1 MATLVLGVGGRAI
14 LGPIGGLVG
23 TLVGNNVDRRLFGG
37 RRQGARAAAPEIQ
50 AASYGE
56 PIPVVRGRMRVSGN
70 LIWAAPVRETVT
82 SGGGKRGPSTTSY
95 GYSASF
101 AVLLC
106 ARTISSVGRVWADG
120 KLMRDNAGEWLLPA
134 TMRLHTGTERQQ
146 PDPLIAAAEGDTPAF
161 RGLAYAVFED
171 LPLADFGNR
180 LPNLSFE
187 LIADDG
193 PVALG
198 SALSD
203 LAALAG
209 SRLPAQ
215 GQFPV
220 VSGLFAGSAGPLAD
234 VLAPILKVSNAVLAG
249 GLALVAPGTPAV
261 TLDLAGALDTQTVGS
276 ARGGGRSGAR
286 DRHRRTAAASA
297 PDAVEIGYYDV
308 DRDYQPGLQ
317 RARLRAGERVDGD
330 GLPIALD
337 AASAKRL
344 CLDRLLALAGSRQR
358 RTLRLPWRHLGL
370 RPGDV
375 IALPDGHWRVSEVR
389 FEDFVLALE
398 LVRAGGV
405 TSASLPGDGGRILDH
420 GDVGAGPTSLMVMDL
435 PPLPGE
441 LPDRPRLWLA
451 GAGASPGWR
460 RAGVAISLDG
470 GASFAA
476 AGVLP
481 SPVTMGMARTVLSQ
495 ASAAGWDRIGHVEV
509 ELLAEA
515 MWLESRSADAVLAG
529 ANLALLGEELIQF
542 RDAHPL
548 GDRRFRL
555 SGLLRGR
562 RGSEWAMT
570 SHALDERFV
579 LLEPAAMLP
588 LSLPLERLGESIL
601 LKPVGGGDAG
611 VSASMITVGGN
622 AIRPLAPVHVRYEH
636 LAGELRFNWIPQSR
650 AGFGWPDL
658 TDVPLG
664 EAAPAWR
671 VILRNEA
678 GPVATADVNV
688 PAWTVSDR
696 PGPLWLDVAQ
706 IGLTLGRMATFD
718 IT

>member
-1 MATLVLGVGGRAI
+1 METMATLVLGVVGRAI
-14 LGPIGGLVG
+14 LGPIGGLAG
-23 TLVGNNVDRRLFGG
+23 TLVGAGVDRRLFGG

-70 LIWAAPVRETVT
+70 LIWAAPVRETLN
-82 SGGGKRGPSTTSY
+82 SGGGKRGPATASY
-95 GYSASF
+95 SYSASF

-106 ARTISSVGRVWADG
+106 ARTITGVGRVWADG
-120 KLMRDNAGEWLLPA
+120 KLLRDAAGTWLAPV
-134 TMRLHTGTERQQ
+134 TMRLHPGTERQL
-146 PDPLIAAAEGDTPAF
+146 PDPLIAAAEGETPAF

-187 LIADDG
+187 LIADEG

-198 SALSD
+198 QALSD

-209 SRLPAQ
+209 TPLPAE
-215 GQFPV
+215 GQFPDAT
-220 VSGLFAGSAGPLAD
+220 GLFAGSAGPLAD
-234 VLAPILKVSNAVLAG
+234 VLAPILKLSNAVLAG
-249 GLALVAPGTPAV
+249 GLAMVGPGTAAV
-261 TLDLAGALDTQTVGS
+261 TLDLAGAVDTQ
-276 ARGGGRSGAR
+276 AAGRSRSAGR

-317 RARLRAGERVDGD
+317 RARLRPGDRVDGD

-344 CLDRLLALAGSRQR
+344 CLDRLLTLAGSRQR

-375 IALPDGHWRVSEVR
+375 IALPDGNWRVSEVR

-405 TSASLPGDGGRILDH
+405 TSAALPGDGGRIVDH
-420 GDVGAGPTSLMVMDL
+420 GDTAAGLTRLVVMDL

-476 AGVLP
+476 VGELP
-481 SPVTMGMARTVLSQ
+481 APIVMGAARTVLGP
-495 ASAAGWDRIGHVEV
+495 ANPAGWDMLGRVEV
-509 ELLAEA
+509 ELLADG

-529 ANLALLGEELIQF
+529 ANLALLGHELIQF
-542 RDAHPL
+542 REVQPL
-548 GDRRFRL
+548 GNRRFRL

-562 RGSEWAMT
+562 RGSEWAVRD
-570 SHALDERFV
+570 HGLNERFV

-588 LSLPLERLGESIL
+588 LLLPLERLGETIL
-601 LKPVGGGDAG
+601 LKPVGSGDGGAPTL
-611 VSASMITVGGN
+611 AITVGGN
-622 AIRPLAPVHVRYEH
+622 AIRPLPPVHLRHQRV
-636 LAGELRFNWIPQSR
+636 AGERRFQWIAQSR

-658 TDVPLG
+658 TDVPSG
-664 EAAPAWR
+664 ETTRAWR
-671 VILRNEA
+671 VRVRDAA
-678 GPVATADVNV
+678 GPFASADVTE
-688 PAWTVSDR
+688 PAWAIPDR

-706 IGLTLGRMATFD
+706 IGGTLGQMATFD
-718 IT
+718 IN